1 MQNRQGCTL
10 NTMIRLN
17 ALDCKLKNTILHI
30 KKLYRQSLQLNPLF
44 LLACP
49 YCGAKGACKKRGS
62 YERSLATFPDGK
74 PEVPRLKIPC
84 VQCPCG

>member
-17 ALDCKLKNTILHI
+17 ALDCKLKNTILYI

-49 YCGAKGACKKRGS
+49 YCGAKGACKKGAAMNAALSPSPMESRKYS
-62 YERSLATFPDGK
+62 A
-74 PEVPRLKIPC
+74 
-84 VQCPCG
+84 